1 MYITRDSCFLCKSCF
16 SALSLSAAMLLF
28 SLPLQLHVH
37 VHVTRL
43 ACLAFSFLLLF
54 TLLLQICVKDTII
67 LSHILAEEA
76 WICLCLAKLDWASC
90 SVLRGWGGRQ
100 QLQGS
105 IALRCVDT
113 VVAEVLITVQLIMM
127 TFIEGIVE
135 KDFLLVL
142 GEAKMKDTIE
152 GIQQLRAGRGGM
164 EWIVPTKG
172 RVGRSVIM
180 M

>member
-1 MYITRDSCFLCKSCF
+1 
-16 SALSLSAAMLLF
+16 
-28 SLPLQLHVH
+28 
-37 VHVTRL
+37 
-43 ACLAFSFLLLF
+43 
-54 TLLLQICVKDTII
+54 
-67 LSHILAEEA
+67 
-76 WICLCLAKLDWASC
+76 
-90 SVLRGWGGRQ
+90 
-100 QLQGS
+100 
-105 IALRCVDT
+105 
-113 VVAEVLITVQLIMM
+113 VLITVQLIMM